1 MTQTGLD
8 PEKLGAVLDTLCPMH
23 VVLDHE
29 GRIVH
34 AGPAMRKLSPDAP
47 PQGMHVTEL
56 LDLRRPRASDSMESL
71 LALAGRKLH
80 FALRQ
85 PPRTELKGVLVP
97 LPGAEGT
104 SAPAGAVLNL
114 SFGISIIDAVRDYAL
129 TSADF
134 AATDLAIEMLYLV
147 EAKSA
152 AMEEL
157 RKLNSR
163 LDGARIEA
171 VEAAF
176 TDKLT
181 GLRNRRA
188 LDPVMARLRE
198 TAVPFAL
205 MHLDLDYFKDVND
218 TYGHAAGD
226 AVLQAVACRLTGGT
240 RDCDTLIRLGGDEFL
255 VVMPDQ
261 TQPSVVAGLAQRLIR
276 DIARPVP
283 FGERALTVSA
293 SIGASLSSRYDRFD
307 PARMM
312 HDADTALYAAKAA
325 GRSAYRLYSP
335 ELGQMGAGAPRPGG
349 AVPPG

>member
-1 MTQTGLD
+1 MIGVGLE

-23 VVLDHE
+23 LILDRT
-29 GRIVH
+29 GRVTH
-34 AGPAMRKLSPDAP
+34 AGPVVRKLCPDAP
-47 PQGMHVTEL
+47 PEGMHLTEL
-56 LDLRRPRASDSMESL
+56 LDLRRPRVSDSMDAL
-71 LALAGRKLH
+71 LGLAGRKLH
-80 FALRQ
+80 FALRT

-97 LPGAEGT
+97 LPGPEGA
-104 SAPAGAVLNL
+104 SAPGGAVLNL
-114 SFGISIIDAVRDYAL
+114 SFGISIVDAVRDYAL

-134 AATDLAIEMLYLV
+134 AATDLAVEMLYLV

-157 RKLNSR
+157 RRLNSR

-188 LDPVMARLRE
+188 LEPVMVRLSDTRSD
-198 TAVPFAL
+198 FAL
-205 MHLDLDYFKDVND
+205 MHLDLDYFKDIND

-240 RDCDTLIRLGGDEFL
+240 RDRDTLIRLGGDEFL
-255 VVMPDQ
+255 LVLPEQ
-261 TQPSVVAGLAQRLIR
+261 SQAEAVAAQAERLIR
-276 DIARPVP
+276 DIARPIP
-283 FGERALTVSA
+283 FGERSLMVSA
-293 SIGASLSSRYDRFD
+293 SIGASMSNRYEAVD

-325 GRSAYRLYSP
+325 GRNAYRLYSP
-335 ELGQMGAGAPRPGG
+335 ELGQMGARAQ
-349 AVPPG
+349 PPG